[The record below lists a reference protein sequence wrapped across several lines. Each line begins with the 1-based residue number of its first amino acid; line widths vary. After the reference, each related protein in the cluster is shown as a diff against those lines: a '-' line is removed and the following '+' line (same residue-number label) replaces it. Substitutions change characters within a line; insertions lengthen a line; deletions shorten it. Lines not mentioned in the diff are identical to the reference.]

1 MEIIG
6 KQLKDIYTFQDG
18 KLYLYN
24 DIIVGEINEGVHVTA
39 ETLISFFEFFHENY
53 KIPFGY
59 ISYRK
64 NSYSIDPQVYKI
76 LPENNLLKGIAV
88 VSDQKFSSL
97 NAYVEKKFYSGR
109 YELFTTI
116 NNAVNWLDTIIP
128 LQNNNISISDNKTV
142 QS

>member
-1 MEIIG
+1 MNING
-6 KQLKDIYTFQDG
+6 KQLKDIYTFENG

-24 DIIVGEINEGVHVTA
+24 DLIIGEINEGVHVTIDVM
-39 ETLISFFEFFHENY
+39 LSFFHFFLENY
-53 KIPFGY
+53 KVPFGY

-76 LPENNLLKGIAV
+76 LPKNDLLKGIAV

-97 NAYVEKKFYSGR
+97 NAHVEKSFFEGR

-116 NNAVNWLDTIIP
+116 NAAINWLDKIVP
-128 LQNNNISISDNKTV
+128 LENNNTNVSDNSV
-142 QS
+142 A

>member
-6 KQLKDIYTFQDG
+6 KQLRDIYTFQDG

-24 DIIVGEINEGVHVTA
+24 DLIIGEINEGVHITA

-59 ISYRK
+59 ISHRK
-64 NSYSIDPQVYKI
+64 NSYSIDPQVYKM

-88 VSDQKFSSL
+88 VSDEKFSSL
-97 NAYVEKKFYSGR
+97 NAHVEKSFYNGR

-116 NNAVNWLDTIIP
+116 NNAVNWLDKIIP
-128 LQNNNISISDNKTV
+128 IENNSINISDNTTV